1 MSGKLNV
8 LVTGATGKQG
18 GYLVRELLA
27 RGHAIRA
34 LTRKPESAGAAARAA
49 RGVTIVTG
57 DFEDQGSLERAAR
70 GVDTVFAM
78 STPFESGATT
88 ETREGI
94 NIVRAA
100 SAAGVGVS
108 HLVYSS
114 VAGADRATG
123 IPHFD
128 SKFEVEK
135 AIRQSGVPFTI
146 VAPVFFMENF
156 LADWLAAGIAK
167 GSIAMALP
175 ATRRLQ
181 QVAVADIA
189 QFTAL
194 VIERRESFLGKRID
208 IASDEL
214 TVATAAAAI
223 SEASDRHIEY
233 TALPI
238 DAVRQWNDDLARMF
252 EWFDRV
258 GYDADV
264 VGLRWLYPEV
274 DWHRFSDWA
283 ASRIGQPGPSRRHLV
298 DPTSTGASRQPSYN
312 LAKRRMVRRRGP
324 WHGSRGS

>member
-1 MSGKLNV
+1 MTGKLNV

-18 GYLVRELLA
+18 GSLVRELLA
-27 RGHAIRA
+27 GGHSIRA
-34 LTRKPESAGAAARAA
+34 FTRKPESPAAAALA
-49 RGVTIVTG
+49 ERGVTIVSG
-57 DFEDQGSLERAAR
+57 DFQDQKSLERAAR

-78 STPFESGATT
+78 STPFGTDEKT

-94 NIVRAA
+94 NLVRAA
-100 SAAGVGVS
+100 AAAGVT

-128 SKFEVEK
+128 SKFEVEQE
-135 AIRQSGVPFTI
+135 IRRSGVPFTI

-156 LADWLAAGIAK
+156 LADYMAAGLAQ
-167 GSIAMALP
+167 GSISMAVP

-181 QVAVADIA
+181 QIAVSDIA
-189 QFTAL
+189 QFAAL
-194 VIERRESFLGKRID
+194 VIERRETFLGKRID

-214 TVATAAAAI
+214 TMTTVAATL
-223 SEASDRHIEY
+223 SEVTGRPIEY
-233 TALPI
+233 TATSVES
-238 DAVRQWNDDLARMF
+238 VRQWNDDLARMY

-274 DWHRFSDWA
+274 DWHRFSVWAREQDWSA
-283 ASRIGQPGPSRRHLV
+283 VPVPATAL
-298 DPTSTGASRQPSYN
+298 
-312 LAKRRMVRRRGP
+312 
-324 WHGSRGS
+324 

>member
-1 MSGKLNV
+1 VSGKLKV

-18 GYLVRELLA
+18 GHLVRELLA

-34 LTRKPESAGAAARAA
+34 LTRKPDSPAAAALA
-49 RGVTIVTG
+49 QRGVTIVTG
-57 DFEDQGSLERAAR
+57 NFEDQNSLERAAR

-78 STPFESGATT
+78 STPFESGAQT

-100 SAAGVGVS
+100 STAGVT
-108 HLVYSS
+108 HLVYTS
-114 VAGADRATG
+114 VAGADRASG

-135 AIRQSGVPFTI
+135 EIRRAGVPFTI

-156 LADWLAAGIAK
+156 LADWMLAGITK
-167 GSIAMALP
+167 GSIALALP
-175 ATRRLQ
+175 ATRRVQ
-181 QVAVADIA
+181 QIAVADIA

-194 VIERRESFLGKRID
+194 AIERRDGFLGKRID

-214 TVATAAAAI
+214 TVPTAAAAI
-223 SEASDRHIEY
+223 SEASGRRVEY

-238 DAVRQWNDDLARMF
+238 DAVRQQNDDLARMF

-264 VGLRWLYPEV
+264 VGLRGLYPEV
-274 DWHRFSDWA
+274 DWHRFSVWAREQDWS
-283 ASRIGQPGPSRRHLV
+283 ASAVPA
-298 DPTSTGASRQPSYN
+298 TTA
-312 LAKRRMVRRRGP
+312 
-324 WHGSRGS
+324 

>member
-18 GYLVRELLA
+18 GHLVTELLA
-27 RGHAIRA
+27 RRHSVHA
-34 LTRKPESAGAAARAA
+34 LTRNPESPAAAALAA
-49 RGVTIVTG
+49 RGVTIVKG
-57 DFEDQGSLERAAR
+57 DFEDQESLERAAR

-78 STPFESGATT
+78 STPFGTSEKT

-94 NIVRAA
+94 NVVRAA
-100 SAAGVGVS
+100 AAAGVS

-135 AIRQSGVPFTI
+135 EVRRSGVPFTI

-156 LADWLAAGIAK
+156 VADFMVAGLAQ
-167 GSIAMALP
+167 GSISMAVP
-175 ATRRLQ
+175 ATRRVQ
-181 QVAVADIA
+181 QISVADIA
-189 QFTAL
+189 QFAAL
-194 VIERRESFLGKRID
+194 VIERRDGFLGKRID

-214 TVATAAAAI
+214 TMVTAAATI
-223 SEASDRHIEY
+223 SEASGRHIEY

-238 DAVRQWNDDLARMF
+238 DSVRQWNEDLARMY

-258 GYDADV
+258 GYDADI

-274 DWHRFSDWA
+274 DWHSFNTWAREQDWSA
-283 ASRIGQPGPSRRHLV
+283 VIVPAIQSVG
-298 DPTSTGASRQPSYN
+298 
-312 LAKRRMVRRRGP
+312 
-324 WHGSRGS
+324 

>member
-1 MSGKLNV
+1 MSGKLTV
-8 LVTGATGKQG
+8 LVTGGTGKQG
-18 GYLVRELLA
+18 GHLVRELLS
-27 RGHAIRA
+27 RGHSVRA
-34 LTRKPESAGAAARAA
+34 LTRKPESPAAVALEE
-49 RGVTIVTG
+49 RGVTVVTG
-57 DFEDQGSLERAAR
+57 DFEDQATLERAAR

-78 STPFESGATT
+78 ATPFEIGEKA

-100 SAAGVGVS
+100 SAVGVS

-128 SKFEVEK
+128 SKFEIEK
-135 AIRQSGVPFTI
+135 EIRRLGVPFTI

-156 LADWLAAGIAK
+156 LADYMAAGLAQ
-167 GSIAMALP
+167 GSISFAVP

-181 QVAVADIA
+181 QIALADIA
-189 QFTAL
+189 QFIAL

-214 TVATAAAAI
+214 TLATAAAAI
-223 SEASDRHIEY
+223 SEASGRHIEY

-238 DAVRQWNDDLARMF
+238 DAVRQWNEDQARML

-264 VGLRWLYPEV
+264 VGLRWIYPEV
-274 DWHRFSDWA
+274 DWHRFSVWAREQDWSA
-283 ASRIGQPGPSRRHLV
+283 IVPATAQQAG
-298 DPTSTGASRQPSYN
+298 
-312 LAKRRMVRRRGP
+312 
-324 WHGSRGS
+324 

>member
-1 MSGKLNV
+1 MSGKLTV
-8 LVTGATGKQG
+8 LVTGATGQQG
-18 GYLVRELLA
+18 GHLVRELLA

-34 LTRKPESAGAAARAA
+34 LTRKPESAGAAALAA

-70 GVDTVFAM
+70 GVDTIFAM

-181 QVAVADIA
+181 QIAVADIA

-194 VIERRESFLGKRID
+194 VIERRESFFGKRID

-214 TVATAAAAI
+214 TLATAAAAI
-223 SEASDRHIEY
+223 SEASGRHIEY

-264 VGLRWLYPEV
+264 VGLRWLYREV

-283 ASRIGQPGPSRRHLV
+283 REQDWSARAVPATPG
-298 DPTSTGASRQPSYN
+298 
-312 LAKRRMVRRRGP
+312 
-324 WHGSRGS
+324 

>member
-1 MSGKLNV
+1 MSGKLTV
-8 LVTGATGKQG
+8 LVTGATGQQG
-18 GYLVRELLA
+18 GHLVRELIA
-27 RGHAIRA
+27 RGHSVRA
-34 LTRKPESAGAAARAA
+34 LTRKPESAGAAALAA
-49 RGVTIVTG
+49 RGVTIVPG

-70 GVDTVFAM
+70 GVDTLFAM
-78 STPFESGATT
+78 ATPLESGANA
-88 ETREGI
+88 ETRAGI

-100 SAAGVGVS
+100 SAVGVS

-135 AIRQSGVPFTI
+135 EIRRSGVPFTI

-156 LADWLAAGIAK
+156 LADWMAAGIAR

-175 ATRRLQ
+175 ATRHLQ
-181 QVAVADIA
+181 QIALADIA

-194 VIERRESFLGKRID
+194 VIERRERFLGKRID

-214 TVATAAAAI
+214 TSDAVAAEI
-223 SEASDRHIEY
+223 SEASGRHIEY
-233 TALPI
+233 TALPL
-238 DAVRQWNDDLARMF
+238 DAVRQQSEDAARMY

-264 VGLRWLYPEV
+264 VGLRALYPEV
-274 DWHRFSDWA
+274 DWHRFSTWAREQDWSAIATPA
-283 ASRIGQPGPSRRHLV
+283 ATQPAG
-298 DPTSTGASRQPSYN
+298 
-312 LAKRRMVRRRGP
+312 
-324 WHGSRGS
+324 

>member
-1 MSGKLNV
+1 MAGKLKV

-18 GYLVRELLA
+18 GHLVRELLA
-27 RGHAIRA
+27 RGHSVRA
-34 LTRKPESAGAAARAA
+34 LTRRPESPAAAALA
-49 RGVTIVTG
+49 ERGVTIVPG
-57 DFEDQGSLERAAR
+57 DFEDQGSLQRAAR

-78 STPFESGATT
+78 STPFEGGEKK

-100 SAAGVGVS
+100 SSAGVS

-114 VAGADRATG
+114 VAGADRASG

-135 AIRQSGVPFTI
+135 ELRGSGVPFTI

-181 QVAVADIA
+181 QIALADIA

-194 VIERRESFLGKRID
+194 VIEGRDNFLGKRID

-223 SEASDRHIEY
+223 GEVMGRQIEY

-238 DAVRQWNDDLARMF
+238 DSVRLLNNDLARMF

-258 GYDADV
+258 GYDADI
-264 VGLRWLYPEV
+264 VGLRSLYPQV
-274 DWHRFSDWA
+274 NWHRFSVWAREQDWSAIAVPA
-283 ASRIGQPGPSRRHLV
+283 ASV
-298 DPTSTGASRQPSYN
+298 
-312 LAKRRMVRRRGP
+312 
-324 WHGSRGS
+324 

>member
-18 GYLVRELLA
+18 GHLVRELLA
-27 RGHAIRA
+27 RGHSIRA
-34 LTRKPESAGAAARAA
+34 LTRKPESAGAAALAA

-78 STPFESGATT
+78 STPFESGAQT

-100 SAAGVGVS
+100 SAVAVS

-156 LADWLAAGIAK
+156 LADWMAAGIAR
-167 GSIAMALP
+167 GSISMAFP

-181 QVAVADIA
+181 QIAVADIA
-189 QFTAL
+189 QFNAL
-194 VIERRESFLGKRID
+194 VIERRQSFVGKRID

-223 SEASDRHIEY
+223 SEASGRHIED

-274 DWHRFSDWA
+274 DWHRFSIWAREQDWSA
-283 ASRIGQPGPSRRHLV
+283 IAVPATPV
-298 DPTSTGASRQPSYN
+298 
-312 LAKRRMVRRRGP
+312 
-324 WHGSRGS
+324 

>member
-1 MSGKLNV
+1 MEKTMSDKLNV

-18 GYLVRELLA
+18 GHVVRELIA
-27 RGHAIRA
+27 RGHSIRA
-34 LTRKPESAGAAARAA
+34 LTRKPESPAAVALAE
-49 RGVTIVTG
+49 RGVTIVPG
-57 DFEDQGSLERAAR
+57 DFEDQKSLERAAR

-78 STPFESGATT
+78 ATPFESGEQA

-100 SAAGVGVS
+100 AAVGVA

-135 AIRQSGVPFTI
+135 ELRRSGVPFTI
-146 VAPVFFMENF
+146 IAPVFFMENF
-156 LADWLAAGIAK
+156 LADWMAASIAK

-181 QVAVADIA
+181 QIALSDIA

-208 IASDEL
+208 IASDEV
-214 TVATAAAAI
+214 TGATAAAAI
-223 SEASDRHIEY
+223 SEAAGRHIGY

-238 DAVRQWNDDLARMF
+238 DAVRQMNEDQALML
-252 EWFDRV
+252 EWFDHV
-258 GYDADV
+258 GYDADI
-264 VGLRWLYPEV
+264 VGLRSLYPEV
-274 DWHRFSDWA
+274 EWHRFSVWAGEQDWSAIAVPA
-283 ASRIGQPGPSRRHLV
+283 AAG
-298 DPTSTGASRQPSYN
+298 
-312 LAKRRMVRRRGP
+312 
-324 WHGSRGS
+324 

>member
-18 GYLVRELLA
+18 GHLVRELLA
-27 RGHAIRA
+27 RGHSVRA
-34 LTRKPESAGAAARAA
+34 LTRKPDSPAAAALA
-49 RGVTIVTG
+49 ERGVTIVKA
-57 DFEDQGSLERAAR
+57 DFEEEGSLERAAR

-78 STPFESGATT
+78 STPFESGEKT

-94 NIVRAA
+94 NLVRAA
-100 SAAGVGVS
+100 ATAGVK
-108 HLVYSS
+108 HLVYTS

-135 AIRQSGVPFTI
+135 EIRRSGVPFTI

-156 LADWLAAGIAK
+156 LADFMAAGIAK

-181 QVAVADIA
+181 QIAVADIA
-189 QFTAL
+189 QFAAL

-214 TVATAAAAI
+214 TGATAAAAI
-223 SEASDRHIEY
+223 SEVSGRQIKY

-238 DAVRQWNDDLARMF
+238 DAVRQFNEDQARMF

-264 VGLRWLYPEV
+264 VGLRSLYPEV
-274 DWHRFSDWA
+274 DWHRFSIWA
-283 ASRIGQPGPSRRHLV
+283 REQRSFRAETRTAGGRDNATADAR
-298 DPTSTGASRQPSYN
+298 
-312 LAKRRMVRRRGP
+312 
-324 WHGSRGS
+324 

>member
-1 MSGKLNV
+1 MSSKLNV

-18 GYLVRELLA
+18 GHLVRELLA
-27 RGHAIRA
+27 RGHSVRA
-34 LTRKPESAGAAARAA
+34 LTRKPESPAAAALA
-49 RGVTIVTG
+49 ERGVTIIPG
-57 DFEDQGSLERAAR
+57 NFDDEGSLERAAR
-70 GVDTVFAM
+70 DVDTVFAM
-78 STPFESGATT
+78 STPFESGSKT
-88 ETREGI
+88 ETLEGI

-100 SAAGVGVS
+100 SRVRVK

-135 AIRQSGVPFTI
+135 EIRRSGIPFTI

-156 LADWLAAGIAK
+156 LAEWMAAGIAQ
-167 GSIAMALP
+167 GSIAIAVP

-181 QVAVADIA
+181 QIAVEDIA

-194 VIERRESFLGKRID
+194 VIERRDSFLGERID

-214 TVATAAAAI
+214 TLATAAAAI
-223 SEASDRHIEY
+223 SDVLGRQIKY

-238 DAVRQWNDDLARMF
+238 DAVRQQNEDLARMY

-264 VGLRWLYPEV
+264 VGLRSTYPEV

-283 ASRIGQPGPSRRHLV
+283 REQRWSWAETRIPGGRENETADAR
-298 DPTSTGASRQPSYN
+298 
-312 LAKRRMVRRRGP
+312 
-324 WHGSRGS
+324 

>member
-18 GYLVRELLA
+18 GHLVSELLA
-27 RGHAIRA
+27 RGHSVRA
-34 LTRKPESAGAAARAA
+34 MTRNPESPAAAALA
-49 RGVTIVTG
+49 KRGVTIVKG
-57 DFEDQGSLERAAR
+57 DFEDEKGLERAVS
-70 GVDTVFAM
+70 GVDSVFAM
-78 STPFESGATT
+78 STPYLGGAQA

-100 SAAGVGVS
+100 SRVGVK

-114 VAGADRATG
+114 VAGADRASG

-135 AIRQSGVPFTI
+135 EIRRSGVPFTI

-156 LADWLAAGIAK
+156 LADWMAPGLAQ
-167 GSIAMALP
+167 GSIALALP

-181 QVAVADIA
+181 QIAVEDIA

-214 TVATAAAAI
+214 APTTATGII
-223 SEASDRHIEY
+223 SEVAGRPIAY

-238 DAVRQWNDDLARMF
+238 DAVRKFNEDQARMF
-252 EWFDRV
+252 EWFDQV

-264 VGLRWLYPEV
+264 VGLRTLYPEV
-274 DWHRFSDWA
+274 RWHRFSEWVSEQGSFWSGA
-283 ASRIGQPGPSRRHLV
+283 PVAQVGTMQPQSR
-298 DPTSTGASRQPSYN
+298 
-312 LAKRRMVRRRGP
+312 
-324 WHGSRGS
+324 

>member
-1 MSGKLNV
+1 MTGKLQV
-8 LVTGATGKQG
+8 LVTGATGQQG
-18 GYLVRELLA
+18 GHVVRALLA
-27 RGHAIRA
+27 RGHSIRA
-34 LTRKPESAGAAARAA
+34 LTRKPESPAAAALA
-49 RGVTIVTG
+49 ERGVTIVPG

-70 GVDTVFAM
+70 GMDTVFAM
-78 STPFESGATT
+78 ATPFESGDKG
-88 ETREGI
+88 ETRAGI

-100 SAAGVGVS
+100 VNAGVT

-135 AIRQSGVPFTI
+135 EIRRSGVPFTI

-156 LADWLAAGIAK
+156 LAPWMAAGIAD
-167 GSIAMALP
+167 GSIAIALP

-181 QVAVADIA
+181 QIAVADIA

-194 VIERRESFLGKRID
+194 VIERRASFLGKRID
-208 IASDEL
+208 IAGDEL
-214 TVATAAAAI
+214 TLTTTAAAI
-223 SEASDRHIEY
+223 SEVLSRPIEY
-233 TALPI
+233 KALPI
-238 DAVRQWNDDLARMF
+238 DAARAQNEDLARMY

-274 DWHRFSDWA
+274 GWHRFGAWAREQDWA
-283 ASRIGQPGPSRRHLV
+283 RVGGTVPA
-298 DPTSTGASRQPSYN
+298 A
-312 LAKRRMVRRRGP
+312 AE
-324 WHGSRGS
+324 

>member
-1 MSGKLNV
+1 MSGNLNV
-8 LVTGATGKQG
+8 LVSVATGKQG
-18 GYLVRELLA
+18 GHLVRELLA
-27 RGHAIRA
+27 RGHSIRA
-34 LTRKPESAGAAARAA
+34 LTRKPESAGAAALAA

-94 NIVRAA
+94 NVVRAA

-128 SKFEVEK
+128 SEFEVEK

-146 VAPVFFMENF
+146 VSPVFFMENF
-156 LADWLAAGIAK
+156 LADWLAAGIAQ
-167 GSIAMALP
+167 GSIAIAMP

-181 QVAVADIA
+181 QIAVEDIA

-214 TVATAAAAI
+214 TLATATAAI
-223 SEASDRHIEY
+223 SEASGRSIKY
-233 TALPI
+233 TAVPI
-238 DAVRQWNDDLARMF
+238 AAAQSSNADLARMY

-264 VGLRWLYPEV
+264 VGLRELYPEV
-274 DWHRFSDWA
+274 NWHRFIDWA
-283 ASRIGQPGPSRRHLV
+283 REQRWSWAETRIAEGRENAAADAR
-298 DPTSTGASRQPSYN
+298 
-312 LAKRRMVRRRGP
+312 
-324 WHGSRGS
+324 

>member
-18 GYLVRELLA
+18 GHLVRALLA
-27 RGHAIRA
+27 RGHSIRA
-34 LTRKPESAGAAARAA
+34 LTRKPASAGAAALAA

-57 DFEDQGSLERAAR
+57 DFEDQDSLERAAR

-78 STPFESGATT
+78 STPFENGAKT
-88 ETREGI
+88 EAREGI

-100 SAAGVGVS
+100 SAVGVS

-135 AIRQSGVPFTI
+135 EIRRSGVPFTI

-181 QVAVADIA
+181 QIALADIA
-189 QFTAL
+189 QFNAL

-214 TVATAAAAI
+214 TEI
-223 SEASDRHIEY
+223 GRASCRE
-233 TALPI
+233 
-238 DAVRQWNDDLARMF
+238 
-252 EWFDRV
+252 RV
-258 GYDADV
+258 
-264 VGLRWLYPEV
+264 
-274 DWHRFSDWA
+274 
-283 ASRIGQPGPSRRHLV
+283 
-298 DPTSTGASRQPSYN
+298 
-312 LAKRRMVRRRGP
+312 
-324 WHGSRGS
+324 

>member
-18 GYLVRELLA
+18 GHLVRELLA
-27 RGHAIRA
+27 RGHSVRA
-34 LTRKPESAGAAARAA
+34 LTRKPESPAAAALA
-49 RGVTIVTG
+49 ERGVTIVPG
-57 DFEDQGSLERAAR
+57 NFDDEGSLERAAR

-78 STPFESGATT
+78 STPFEGGSKT
-88 ETREGI
+88 ETLEGI
-94 NIVRAA
+94 NILRAA
-100 SAAGVGVS
+100 SRVRVK
-108 HLVYSS
+108 HFVYSS

-135 AIRQSGVPFTI
+135 EIRKSGIPFTI

-156 LADWLAAGIAK
+156 LAEWMAAGIAQ
-167 GSIAMALP
+167 GSIAIAMP

-181 QVAVADIA
+181 QIAVEDIA

-214 TVATAAAAI
+214 TLATATAAI
-223 SEASDRHIEY
+223 SEASGRHVEY

-258 GYDADV
+258 GYDADI
-264 VGLRWLYPEV
+264 VGLRSLHPEV
-274 DWHRFSDWA
+274 DWHRFSVWA
-283 ASRIGQPGPSRRHLV
+283 REQDLPASAAPATTRH
-298 DPTSTGASRQPSYN
+298 TG
-312 LAKRRMVRRRGP
+312 
-324 WHGSRGS
+324 

>member
-1 MSGKLNV
+1 MTGKLNV

-18 GYLVRELLA
+18 GHLVRELLS
-27 RGHAIRA
+27 RGHSVRA
-34 LTRKPESAGAAARAA
+34 LTRKPESPAAAALA
-49 RGVTIVTG
+49 ERGVTIVGG

-78 STPFESGATT
+78 STPYESGAKT
-88 ETREGI
+88 ETSEGI
-94 NIVRAA
+94 NLVRAA
-100 SAAGVGVS
+100 SSARVT

-114 VAGADRATG
+114 VAGADRASG

-135 AIRQSGVPFTI
+135 ELRRSGVPFTI

-156 LADWLAAGIAK
+156 LADWMAPGLAK
-167 GSIAMALP
+167 GSIAIAVP

-181 QVAVADIA
+181 QIAVADIA

-194 VIERRESFLGKRID
+194 VIERRESFFGRRID

-214 TVATAAAAI
+214 TLVTVAEVI
-223 SEASDRHIEY
+223 GEVLGRHIEY

-238 DAVRQWNDDLARMF
+238 DAARQQNEDLARMY

-264 VGLRWLYPEV
+264 VGLRSLYPEV
-274 DWHRFSDWA
+274 SWHRFSDWA
-283 ASRIGQPGPSRRHLV
+283 REQDSFRADTRIAGDVNAPDKEG
-298 DPTSTGASRQPSYN
+298 
-312 LAKRRMVRRRGP
+312 
-324 WHGSRGS
+324 

>member
-18 GYLVRELLA
+18 GHLVRELLA
-27 RGHAIRA
+27 RGHSIRA
-34 LTRKPESAGAAARAA
+34 LTRKPESPAAAALA
-49 RGVTIVTG
+49 ERGVTIVSG

-78 STPFESGATT
+78 ATPFEIGEQA

-100 SAAGVGVS
+100 AAAGVS

-135 AIRQSGVPFTI
+135 EVRRSGVPFTI

-156 LADWLAAGIAK
+156 LADYMAAGLAQ
-167 GSIAMALP
+167 GSISMAVP

-181 QVAVADIA
+181 QIALADIA

-214 TVATAAAAI
+214 TLATAAAAI
-223 SEASDRHIEY
+223 SEASGRHIEY
-233 TALPI
+233 TALPL
-238 DAVRQWNDDLARMF
+238 DTVRQSNEDQARML

-258 GYDADV
+258 GYDADI
-264 VGLRWLYPEV
+264 VGLRWL
-274 DWHRFSDWA
+274 
-283 ASRIGQPGPSRRHLV
+283 
-298 DPTSTGASRQPSYN
+298 
-312 LAKRRMVRRRGP
+312 
-324 WHGSRGS
+324 